1 MNTRNTIL
9 AATVALFTA
18 CSDDNGSVTPDSRAP
33 DSAVADMSTGDG
45 PGADGP
51 ITTPDS
57 TPVPDGDQKP
67 DKSPPPPDQGPPPPD
82 GPKTQCY
89 SDKDCKVFEDCCSCQ
104 AVFTWENMPS
114 CKMACTH
121 KACTTKKALTQPE
134 AYCLT
139 AKGKCF
145 LGDSAACSTD
155 ADCKLVNDCC
165 SCMAVPV
172 SVTPPNC
179 PMTCLVDSCTSVGLQ
194 GATAVCLS
202 GKCRLKP

>member
-1 MNTRNTIL
+1 MNTLPRSSIL
-9 AATVALFTA
+9 AVAVSLITA
-18 CSDDNGSVTPDSRAP
+18 CSDDGGTVIPDTSTP
-33 DSAVADMSTGDG
+33 DSAVADMTTGDG
-45 PGADGP
+45 PAADGP
-51 ITTPDS
+51 TTPDS

-67 DKSPPPPDQGPPPPD
+67 DKSPPDQGPPLPD

-89 SDKDCKVFEDCCSCQ
+89 SDKDCKVAEDCCSCN
-104 AVFTWENMPS
+104 AVYAWENSPM
-114 CKMACTH
+114 CKMACND
-121 KACTTKKALTQPE
+121 KACKTKKALTQPE

-145 LGDSAACSTD
+145 LGDAAACSTD

-179 PMTCLVDSCTSVGLQ
+179 TTNCLVDSCTGFGLQ
-194 GATAVCLS
+194 GATAVCKS
-202 GKCRLKP
+202 GKCRLQP